1 MMNRETLK
9 GAKIEVQTEGMK
21 EYYVTFR
28 SLLLTADSTA
38 GPCRDHRFSDLYCRA
53 DSGLDLTILFYLFVF
68 QPGGI

>member
-28 SLLLTADSTA
+28 DKSSSPVYSRVWHCSALQRSQ
-38 GPCRDHRFSDLYCRA
+38 
-53 DSGLDLTILFYLFVF
+53 IL
-68 QPGGI
+68 